1 MRLRIAGD
9 RVVES
14 ERIVRPHLLSEQ
26 VVSLLVDHRGWLWVG
41 QDAGLTVFD
50 GHSWRSFT
58 QDDGLIWNDTDS
70 YALAEDRDGTLWI
83 GTSAGLSHLMRP
95 QAVPAPAPAT
105 PAISQILFGTQAIAN
120 ESEVSWSAS
129 PLAITVSSLNFRD
142 ASHVRIRYRLL
153 GLESDW
159 VETADRSVRYARL
172 EPGAYRFQAVA
183 VDGSGGAVSPVEEV
197 SFVISPLWWQSGPL
211 RLGFMLALAL
221 GVVLA
226 WRWSVHLLVS
236 QKRNLEHAVQRRT
249 EDLEREKIEMVR
261 AREQMRHFAEHDDLT
276 GLWNHRIIIDRL
288 RQEVDRSRREGATLS
303 VILVDLDHFKQ
314 VNDTYGHPA
323 GDLVLKEVGA
333 IFERSVRS
341 YDWVG
346 RYGGEEFLLILPGSG
361 FAGAR
366 LRAEQLR
373 LEVQAAHIYDG
384 AREIPITASF
394 GVASGFPSNYER
406 LIQAADAALY
416 RAKGNGRN
424 CVIAAEVEAE
434 SGA

>member
-1 MRLRIAGD
+1 
-9 RVVES
+9 
-14 ERIVRPHLLSEQ
+14 
-26 VVSLLVDHRGWLWVG
+26 
-41 QDAGLTVFD
+41 
-50 GHSWRSFT
+50 
-58 QDDGLIWNDTDS
+58 
-70 YALAEDRDGTLWI
+70 
-83 GTSAGLSHLMRP
+83 
-95 QAVPAPAPAT
+95 
-105 PAISQILFGTQAIAN
+105 
-120 ESEVSWSAS
+120 
-129 PLAITVSSLNFRD
+129 
-142 ASHVRIRYRLL
+142 
-153 GLESDW
+153 
-159 VETADRSVRYARL
+159 
-172 EPGAYRFQAVA
+172 
-183 VDGSGGAVSPVEEV
+183 VEEI
-197 SFVISPLWWQSGPL
+197 SFVITPLWWQSGPL
-211 RLGFMLALAL
+211 RLGFILVLAL

-236 QKRNLEHAVQRRT
+236 QKRNLEEAVQRRT

-261 AREQMRHFAEHDDLT
+261 AREQMRYFAEHDDLT

-288 RQEVDRSRREGATLS
+288 RQEADRSRREGATLS
-303 VILVDLDHFKQ
+303 IILVDLDHFKQ

-384 AREIPITASF
+384 TREIPITASF

-406 LIQAADAALY
+406 LIQTADTALY

-424 CVIAAEVEAE
+424 CVIAAEIEAE
-434 SGA
+434 SEEEAETQG